1 MPIYEYQCAACGRV
15 VEKWQKMSE
24 APLST
29 CAACGGGLS
38 KLISSC
44 SFHLKG
50 SGWYVTD
57 YGGSHSATAPSDS
70 SEGAKAAAASP
81 EPAKAKE
88 TKETKEAKAVEKT
101 ETSAPPKKFK

>member
-24 APLST
+24 APLT
-29 CAACGGGLS
+29 ACPACGGGLS

-44 SFHLKG
+44 AFHLKG

-57 YGGSHSATAPSDS
+57 YSGNHSGAAATSTSEETKPAVS
-70 SEGAKAAAASP
+70 SESSAPVG
-81 EPAKAKE
+81 EG
-88 TKETKEAKAVEKT
+88 KT
-101 ETSAPPKKFK
+101 ETAAPPKKFT